1 MPLLYII
8 FLIHDSQG
16 VGGVAVFL
24 QVTVG
29 LLIEKLSPMYIMVK
43 RQVTTTKHR
52 YCLQSNHFIK

>member
-29 LLIEKLSPMYIMVK
+29 LLIEKLSPILYNGK
-43 RQVTTTKHR
+43 KTSYH
-52 YCLQSNHFIK
+52 N